1 MEQITRLKISRQGL
15 IDVYSTNQI
24 SYNKEA
30 ILQEA
35 QRIRE
40 QEQATDAILQA
51 WNKAK
56 KQMKNMKE
64 LLLETEIERED
75 YTDAYWLYMDV
86 AQEYTEDSEELE
98 YNMALQDALHDY
110 KQLMLV
116 VEALKEELGIEEHQ
130 EQPKTKSFAE
140 IQRERLEE
148 LKTKL
153 REVA

>member
-1 MEQITRLKISRQGL
+1 MEQITKLKISRQGL

-40 QEQATDAILQA
+40 QEQAEDAIVQA

-86 AQEYTEDSEELE
+86 AQEDLEDLEELE
-98 YNMALQDALHDY
+98 YNMALQDALYDY

-116 VEALKEELGIEEHQ
+116 VEALKEELGLQEYQ
-130 EQPKTKSFAE
+130 EQPKIKSFAE